1 MVSFRPLFGVS
12 LFLLYGFHHEAHSN
26 MFSSPLRGI
35 SISTDINMCMGNWKH
50 CFRPLY
56 GVSLFLQRLCKSIDV
71 LQSVF
76 VPSTGYLYFY
86 AMVNVIIGH
95 EMFSSPLRGISISTS
110 FHFYNYNVQI
120 KFSSPL
126 RGISI
131 STLPRIPLENS
142 KGIIWFAVQTHKPD
156 NFTFISTCPEL
167 KMLYFTGIG
176 AKS

>member
-1 MVSFRPLFGVS
+1 
-12 LFLLYGFHHEAHSN
+12 

-35 SISTDINMCMGNWKH
+35 SISTIQDRFPDM
-50 CFRPLY
+50 
-56 GVSLFLQRLCKSIDV
+56 DV
-71 LQSVF
+71 QKVF
-76 VPSTGYLYFY
+76 VPSSGYLYFY
-86 AMVNVIIGH
+86 HGVKRVAVIHDG
-95 EMFSSPLRGISISTS
+95 FSSPLRGISISTVTKIL
-110 FHFYNYNVQI
+110 HIGRINV
-120 KFSSPL
+120 FSSPL

-156 NFTFISTCPEL
+156 NFMFISTCPEL